1 MRFVAGF
8 ATLAAPLHALTKKNV
23 ASEWTDATE
32 DSFIQLRSALTTLA
46 YSRFD
51 DIMDWDMEGMNEQG
65 ELRNEEE
72 EQAEPE
78 VLREEPQSPPVRRYH
93 VRNRLP
99 LFRPDYIP
107 HTVSND
113 ISCVISRYNEKSNGS
128 M

>member
-1 MRFVAGF
+1 M
-8 ATLAAPLHALTKKNV
+8 
-23 ASEWTDATE
+23 ASEWTDATK

-51 DIMDWDMEGMNEQG
+51 DNMDWDMEGMNEQG

-78 VLREEPQSPPVRRYH
+78 VLREEPQSPPVRRYP

-113 ISCVISRYNEKSNGS
+113 ISCVISRYHEKSNGS
-128 M
+128 V